1 MAGPQ
6 HPRFFPAETEQPVV
20 VDQHLIEVTQACQ
33 SVASG
38 EWDLDQFADYVE
50 QLSGRL
56 AEREEFIKNMPIPP
70 EAIDE
75 IQEELEL
82 GFSGI
87 TYWND
92 GVARLAMFADDPDI
106 EHLEEGLE
114 LCRQGNDLINEAAQ
128 LNRVNYQRVEERFR
142 ESSTMT

>member
-1 MAGPQ
+1 MATPP
-6 HPRFFPAETEQPVV
+6 HPKFLQPEPEEPIQI
-20 VDQHLIEVTQACQ
+20 DQHLHEVTQACQ
-33 SVASG
+33 NVAEG
-38 EWDLDQFADYVE
+38 EWDLDQFAEYIE
-50 QLSGRL
+50 QLAVRL

-70 EAIDE
+70 EIIHE

-82 GFSGI
+82 GFAGI

-92 GVARLAMFADDPDI
+92 GVARLAQFPDDPDI

-114 LCRQGNDLINEAAQ
+114 LCRQGNDLINEAAK

-142 ESSTMT
+142 ETSTMT

>member
-6 HPRFFPAETEQPVV
+6 HPRFFPAETEQAVV
-20 VDQHLIEVTQACQ
+20 IDQHLIEVTQACQ
-33 SVASG
+33 NVASG
-38 EWDLDQFADYVE
+38 DWDLDQFADYID
-50 QLSGRL
+50 QLAARL
-56 AEREEFIKNMPIPP
+56 TEREEFIKNMPIPP

-92 GVARLAMFADDPDI
+92 GVARLAQFADDPDI

-114 LCRQGNDLINEAAQ
+114 LCRQGNELINEAAS
-128 LNRVNYQRVEERFR
+128 LNRVNYRRVEEQYR